1 MIKMTIVTD
10 ANGGLV
16 AAIQG
21 HALTEKRGDVEV
33 GVSFPKGHQLHQVEV
48 DDDLARITDHAEVQK
63 RLYKYLHRP

>member
-21 HALTEKRGDVEV
+21 HSLTEKRNDVEV
-33 GVSFPKGHQLHQVEV
+33 GVSFPKGHNLHQIEV
-48 DDDLARITDHAEVQK
+48 DDDLVKITDHSELHR
-63 RLYKYLHRP
+63 RLFKYLPKP

>member
-21 HALTEKRGDVEV
+21 HALTEKRGDGEV
-33 GVSFPKGHQLHQVEV
+33 GVSLP
-48 DDDLARITDHAEVQK
+48 
-63 RLYKYLHRP
+63 